1 MDAILSKDVIPSAA
15 GIVRDGEAI
24 CQELHG
30 RYIAGSGT
38 GHPSLPVA
46 PVNEQSFDTLEIR
59 DALRNIAE
67 RLDTFQPPE
76 SSGESASHLNQ
87 STGSLLH
94 AARQVF
100 VSMCAGNENT
110 SSHQPPTSHLASPSN
125 LSNSHHLSTSVTP
138 VLPSQEVLTNQ
149 APLSSSYS
157 AFNTTQPTVQ
167 SNSAN
172 PTSGT
177 PPMIPLTTG
186 LVHPIAVTVATESST
201 FHTTCSST
209 FCIFQFVYSTAIR

>member
-1 MDAILSKDVIPSAA
+1 MLHPFCHLRKSSLIKHPYHLLTQRLKPLHPQYNLIQLIP
-15 GIVRDGEAI
+15 
-24 CQELHG
+24 
-30 RYIAGSGT
+30 
-38 GHPSLPVA
+38 
-46 PVNEQSFDTLEIR
+46 
-59 DALRNIAE
+59 
-67 RLDTFQPPE
+67 
-76 SSGESASHLNQ
+76 
-87 STGSLLH
+87 
-94 AARQVF
+94 
-100 VSMCAGNENT
+100 
-110 SSHQPPTSHLASPSN
+110 HLA
-125 LSNSHHLSTSVTP
+125 HHPTATIFQHVTP

-201 FHTTCSST
+201 FHTTSAAAPSVSFNSS
-209 FCIFQFVYSTAIR
+209 IQLPSGEPSVQSTAMCMPSSHYLSDHNYAASSLLV